1 MAELRFGLATLAAAY
16 RDALVAGGPGPSSA
30 HLVDALARIDDAGLA
45 LIRYPNETLLLQA
58 LVARLPPVPEGQD

>member
-16 RDALVAGGPGPSSA
+16 RDALVAGPPGSTSA
-30 HLVDALARIDDAGLA
+30 RLVDALARIDDAGLA

-58 LVARLPPVPEGQD
+58 LIARLPAAPRA